1 MQDAPLA
8 QLFVRWFVGQLS
20 VSGLTYFF
28 RTRAVRREMLSCEP
42 PQADRPFAGGVRI
55 RARIAQGRLKECSSE
70 PAIFIQPF

>member
-1 MQDAPLA
+1 LTAREHQISVEFRALGGAMQDAPLA

-42 PQADRPFAGGVRI
+42 PQADRPFAG
-55 RARIAQGRLKECSSE
+55 A
-70 PAIFIQPF
+70 